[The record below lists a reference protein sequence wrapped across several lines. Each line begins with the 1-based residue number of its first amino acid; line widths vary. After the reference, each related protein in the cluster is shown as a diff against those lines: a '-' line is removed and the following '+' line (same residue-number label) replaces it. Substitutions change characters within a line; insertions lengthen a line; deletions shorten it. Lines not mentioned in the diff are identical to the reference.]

1 MAIVLLVLSVSTTQA
16 GDFYYNTETTKSQ
29 KETVTKCMHKDLVF
43 VTGMDE
49 ALKNSDLMLLGIY
62 YVNGTYTM
70 RMSNNQY
77 GQWMETRPL
86 YCDLRS
92 DKVKTQ
98 EKAYKEARRKEAH
111 ALKIKQQAEKAK
123 IKALKEERYRKK
135 AIEKAKADKV
145 RAIAKAKALAI
156 KAEKD
161 RKKAIEKAKADKVR
175 AIAKAKA
182 LAIKAEKDRKKAIEK
197 EKTDKVRAIAEAK
210 KKVLRASEIK
220 KHVDN
225 VIAVA
230 KSCLKSKGRNSAFTE
245 VVIVQKVITIRGIK
259 ATRSFGS
266 FAKCKLSKSHSGTFI
281 KKLNGRF
288 ELTNI
293 HGKQIY

>member
-1 MAIVLLVLSVSTTQA
+1 MKKLMAIVLLVLSVSTTQA

-161 RKKAIEKAKADKVR
+161 RKKAIEK
-175 AIAKAKA
+175 
-182 LAIKAEKDRKKAIEK
+182 